1 MSVGTVKLVTEVN
14 NRKRIASD
22 VPKPQNRKNIKTQSS
37 PPEKLIVFSGFLE
50 IRYLIISHVFET
62 KNEERKGIKKQN
74 GNETGYEQPQVVCH

>member
-37 PPEKLIVFSGFLE
+37 PPEKLIVFAGFLE

-62 KNEERKGIKKQN
+62 KKRKKRNKKTKW
-74 GNETGYEQPQVVCH
+74 E